1 MLERFWA
8 EAREAVA
15 PNGEVIVHSWV
26 PADPL
31 ALTAELPGAVAVLRY
46 AAEPGFAITAWRPGA
61 PASRRIVDVALT
73 EAAPHVVRVDVDR
86 ALAADPS

>member
-1 MLERFWA
+1 MPRAAAW
-8 EAREAVA
+8 RSWHSPHAVA
-15 PNGEVIVHSWV
+15 AWAPCGKRVGSIGGGGSV
-26 PADPL
+26 AR
-31 ALTAELPGAVAVLRY
+31 VAVLRY